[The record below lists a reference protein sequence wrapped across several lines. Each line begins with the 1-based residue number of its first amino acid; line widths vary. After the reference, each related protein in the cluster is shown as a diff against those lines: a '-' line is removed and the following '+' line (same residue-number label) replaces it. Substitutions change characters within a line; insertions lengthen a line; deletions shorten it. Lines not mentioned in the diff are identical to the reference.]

1 MTDKMKLYNP
11 KEFWN
16 IAAPRYCDP
25 EYPES
30 EQKWR
35 NVVVLEHN
43 TLFGLIDKIKPKNIL
58 QVGISFGLEIR
69 ELLKRDYIESIT
81 GADVS
86 SKMIEYTRKNIGD
99 NKKLKLVESDIIDLP
114 FDNNTF
120 DLVFT
125 MACLTHV
132 ENVNKAIDQLIRVTK
147 KDIVISE
154 NYINDKNEGASG
166 IYRSDILDAP
176 NHFLWD
182 YEKRLIDK
190 NLIINEK
197 LITKGG
203 LDFIYLYA
211 HKKEKN

>member
-1 MTDKMKLYNP
+1 
-11 KEFWN
+11 
-16 IAAPRYCDP
+16 
-25 EYPES
+25 
-30 EQKWR
+30 
-35 NVVVLEHN
+35 
-43 TLFGLIDKIKPKNIL
+43 
-58 QVGISFGLEIR
+58 
-69 ELLKRDYIESIT
+69 
-81 GADVS
+81 
-86 SKMIEYTRKNIGD
+86 MIEYTRKNIGD